1 MFDEPPLDFD
11 EPDFGSHNAAPAPS
25 HEPSWPSDGGNS
37 MFEPDLG
44 GGLDGPDDLLAGPG
58 GGSGPTIGELPTQPE
73 SPNGHRP
80 TSPSTSWEPP
90 ADHSPDLE
98 VDLTGALNAIVKP
111 SVTINDALGATV
123 SRPARSGPETGAQNS
138 AAGTGAALAPAADAV
153 AAESVLGHA
162 EAIEQSEP
170 ELDAAFDSLRA
181 QAKTQLSKLPS
192 AEQVTKL
199 LKMAETYQAAGMIDE
214 ARGAL
219 EQASQDPRFRFQA
232 LAALG
237 RLYKRNDA
245 PEALRWL
252 ERAAEAS
259 APSADEGRALL
270 YDLADTLERTG
281 EGTRALAV
289 WLDLLADQED
299 YRDVRGRVDR
309 LVQGQR

>member
-1 MFDEPPLDFD
+1 
-11 EPDFGSHNAAPAPS
+11 
-25 HEPSWPSDGGNS
+25 
-37 MFEPDLG
+37 
-44 GGLDGPDDLLAGPG
+44 
-58 GGSGPTIGELPTQPE
+58 
-73 SPNGHRP
+73 
-80 TSPSTSWEPP
+80 
-90 ADHSPDLE
+90 
-98 VDLTGALNAIVKP
+98 
-111 SVTINDALGATV
+111 
-123 SRPARSGPETGAQNS
+123 
-138 AAGTGAALAPAADAV
+138 
-153 AAESVLGHA
+153 
-162 EAIEQSEP
+162 
-170 ELDAAFDSLRA
+170 
-181 QAKTQLSKLPS
+181 
-192 AEQVTKL
+192 
-199 LKMAETYQAAGMIDE
+199 AAGMIDE